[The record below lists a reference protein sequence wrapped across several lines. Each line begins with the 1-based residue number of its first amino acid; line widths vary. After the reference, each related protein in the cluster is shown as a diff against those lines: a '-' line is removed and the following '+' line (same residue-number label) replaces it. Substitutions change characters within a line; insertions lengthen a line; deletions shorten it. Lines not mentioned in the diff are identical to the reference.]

1 MLSRI
6 KTGDRMPLLSETAI
20 STANGVRS
28 GQHPLLAFDRKRNA
42 ASDDGMSY
50 DEWEALGV
58 ERRLLSI

>member
-1 MLSRI
+1 
-6 KTGDRMPLLSETAI
+6 MPLLSETAI